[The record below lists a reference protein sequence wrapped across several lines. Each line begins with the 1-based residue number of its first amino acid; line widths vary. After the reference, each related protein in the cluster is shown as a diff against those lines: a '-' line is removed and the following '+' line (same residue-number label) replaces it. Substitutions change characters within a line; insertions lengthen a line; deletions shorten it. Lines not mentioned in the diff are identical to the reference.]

1 MNRKPLTIL
10 ALSLGLAFVAAS
22 AATAGDTSYQPR
34 NDSANYQSQDAKQP
48 VAAATTSRCCQQS
61 RCDRR
66 CQRLLR
72 MVTKRGCECPQVY
85 YTLQPAR
92 ANTYLSSH
100 YPPFR
105 YSR

>member
-1 MNRKPLTIL
+1 MKIHPLTIL
-10 ALSLGLAFVAAS
+10 ALFFGLAFIAAP
-22 AATAGDTSYQPR
+22 AAMAGDTYYRDTP
-34 NDSANYQSQDAKQP
+34 NDSTNYRNQDAKQP
-48 VAAATTSRCCQQS
+48 VATSACCQQT

-72 MVTKRGCECPQVY
+72 MVLKRGCQCPSVY
-85 YTLQPAR
+85 YAIQPAR
-92 ANTYLSSH
+92 ANTYLSRD